1 MRRSLVISGTAHA
14 VLVAWGLIAFVARPS
29 ESPHA
34 DPLPV
39 EFVSATQ
46 FSQLTAGVK
55 NAPEPID
62 NATPLVD
69 KVGEPNP
76 VKELAPKVVDKP
88 EIKIDSAPTLEP
100 KPEAKS
106 QPKIAEKS
114 QPKPGPKAEP
124 KPAEKADKPNEKP
137 KPEAK
142 SQPKIAE
149 KSQPKPEPK
158 AEPKPA
164 EKADKPKDEPKPE
177 AKSQPKIAE
186 KSQPKPEPKPAEK
199 ADKPNDKP
207 KPEAKSQP
215 KIAEKSQPK
224 PEPKAEPKP
233 AEKADKPKDKPKP
246 DQVAD
251 ELKKDEAKKTPK
263 PEKKQR
269 EFKPDQTAEEL
280 KKDEAKK
287 QRPSPKIDADQ
298 VAALLDHREP
308 QRQVATAE
316 LLNSIASLGA
326 PLGQAAHLS
335 QSELDALRAKLISLW
350 NPPAAVSAHPDQYV
364 VSIRIRLARNHR
376 LVGQPVVLTSG
387 HGPLF
392 EATRDSAVRAL
403 FQAQPYSMLSL
414 TTYDQWKEIDINFDP
429 REVFGG

>member
-14 VLVAWGLIAFVARPS
+14 VLLVWGLIAFAARPS
-29 ESPHA
+29 EAPHA

-55 NAPEPID
+55 NAPKPID
-62 NATPLVD
+62 NAEPLAD
-69 KVGEPNP
+69 KVGEPKP

-88 EIKIDSAPTLEP
+88 EIRTNSAPPPEP

-106 QPKIAEKS
+106 QPKV
-114 QPKPGPKAEP
+114 
-124 KPAEKADKPNEKP
+124 
-137 KPEAK
+137 
-142 SQPKIAE
+142 AE

-158 AEPKPA
+158 ADPKPA
-164 EKADKPKDEPKPE
+164 EKADKPNKDEPKPE
-177 AKSQPKIAE
+177 AKSQPKV
-186 KSQPKPEPKPAEK
+186 
-199 ADKPNDKP
+199 
-207 KPEAKSQP
+207 
-215 KIAEKSQPK
+215 AEKSQPK
-224 PEPKAEPKP
+224 PEPKADPKPGEKADKPKDRPKPEAKSQPKVAEKSQPKTEPKADPKP

-269 EFKPDQTAEEL
+269 EFKPDQIAEEL

-287 QRPSPKIDADQ
+287 QRPSPKFDADQ

-308 QRQVATAE
+308 QRQIATAE
-316 LLNSIASLGA
+316 SLNSVASLGA
-326 PLGQAAHLS
+326 PVGQAAHLS

-364 VSIRIRLARNHR
+364 VTIRIRLARNHR

-392 EATRDSAVRAL
+392 EATRDSAVRAV
-403 FQAQPYSMLSL
+403 FQAQPYGMLSL

>member
-14 VLVAWGLIAFVARPS
+14 VLLVWGLIAFVARPS
-29 ESPHA
+29 EAPHA

-55 NAPEPID
+55 NAPKPID
-62 NATPLVD
+62 NAEPLAD
-69 KVGEPNP
+69 KVGEPKP

-88 EIKIDSAPTLEP
+88 EIRTDSAPPPEP

-106 QPKIAEKS
+106 QPKV
-114 QPKPGPKAEP
+114 
-124 KPAEKADKPNEKP
+124 
-137 KPEAK
+137 
-142 SQPKIAE
+142 AE

-177 AKSQPKIAE
+177 AKSQPKVAE
-186 KSQPKPEPKPAEK
+186 KSQPKPEPKADPKPAEK
-199 ADKPNDKP
+199 ADKPKDKP

-215 KIAEKSQPK
+215 KVAEKSQPK
-224 PEPKAEPKP
+224 TEPKADPKP

-269 EFKPDQTAEEL
+269 EFKPDQIAEEL

-287 QRPSPKIDADQ
+287 QRPSPKFDADQ

-308 QRQVATAE
+308 QRQIATAE
-316 LLNSIASLGA
+316 LLNSVASLGA
-326 PLGQAAHLS
+326 PVGQAAHLS

-364 VSIRIRLARNHR
+364 VTIRIRLARNHR

-392 EATRDSAVRAL
+392 EATRDSAVRAV
-403 FQAQPYSMLSL
+403 FQAQPYGMLSL

>member
-14 VLVAWGLIAFVARPS
+14 VLLVWGVIAFVARPS
-29 ESPHA
+29 EAPHA

-55 NAPEPID
+55 NAPKPID
-62 NATPLVD
+62 NAEPLAD
-69 KVGEPNP
+69 KVGEPKP

-88 EIKIDSAPTLEP
+88 EIRTDSAPPPEP

-106 QPKIAEKS
+106 QPKV
-114 QPKPGPKAEP
+114 
-124 KPAEKADKPNEKP
+124 
-137 KPEAK
+137 
-142 SQPKIAE
+142 AE

-158 AEPKPA
+158 A
-164 EKADKPKDEPKPE
+164 D
-177 AKSQPKIAE
+177 
-186 KSQPKPEPKPAEK
+186 
-199 ADKPNDKP
+199 
-207 KPEAKSQP
+207 
-215 KIAEKSQPK
+215 
-224 PEPKAEPKP
+224 PKP

-269 EFKPDQTAEEL
+269 EFKPDQIAEEL

-287 QRPSPKIDADQ
+287 QRPSPKFDADQ

-308 QRQVATAE
+308 QRQIATAE
-316 LLNSIASLGA
+316 SLNSVASLGA
-326 PLGQAAHLS
+326 PVGQAAHLS

-350 NPPAAVSAHPDQYV
+350 NPPAAMSAHPDQYV
-364 VSIRIRLARNHR
+364 VTIRIRLARNHR

-392 EATRDSAVRAL
+392 EATRDSAVRAV
-403 FQAQPYSMLSL
+403 FQAQPYGMLSL

>member
-14 VLVAWGLIAFVARPS
+14 VLLVWGVIAFVARPS
-29 ESPHA
+29 EAPHA

-55 NAPEPID
+55 NAPKPID
-62 NATPLVD
+62 NAEPLAD
-69 KVGEPNP
+69 KVGEPKP

-88 EIKIDSAPTLEP
+88 EIRTDSAPPPEP

-106 QPKIAEKS
+106 QPKV
-114 QPKPGPKAEP
+114 
-124 KPAEKADKPNEKP
+124 
-137 KPEAK
+137 
-142 SQPKIAE
+142 AE

-158 AEPKPA
+158 ADPKPA

-177 AKSQPKIAE
+177 
-186 KSQPKPEPKPAEK
+186 
-199 ADKPNDKP
+199 
-207 KPEAKSQP
+207 
-215 KIAEKSQPK
+215 
-224 PEPKAEPKP
+224 
-233 AEKADKPKDKPKP
+233 
-246 DQVAD
+246 QVAD

-269 EFKPDQTAEEL
+269 EFKPDQIAEEL

-287 QRPSPKIDADQ
+287 QRPSPKFDADQ

-308 QRQVATAE
+308 QRQIATAE
-316 LLNSIASLGA
+316 SLNSVASLGA
-326 PLGQAAHLS
+326 PVGQAAHLS

-364 VSIRIRLARNHR
+364 VTIRIRLARNHR

-392 EATRDSAVRAL
+392 EATRDSAVRAV
-403 FQAQPYSMLSL
+403 FQAQPYGMLSL

>member
-1 MRRSLVISGTAHA
+1 MRRSLIISGILHA
-14 VLVAWGLIAFVARPS
+14 VLLLWGVIAFVARPS
-29 ESPHA
+29 EAPHA

-55 NAPEPID
+55 NAPKPID
-62 NATPLVD
+62 NAKPLAD
-69 KVGEPNP
+69 KVAEPKP

-88 EIKIDSAPTLEP
+88 EIRTDSAPPPEP

-106 QPKIAEKS
+106 QPKVAEK
-114 QPKPGPKAEP
+114 P
-124 KPAEKADKPNEKP
+124 
-137 KPEAK
+137 
-142 SQPKIAE
+142 
-149 KSQPKPEPK
+149 
-158 AEPKPA
+158 
-164 EKADKPKDEPKPE
+164 
-177 AKSQPKIAE
+177 
-186 KSQPKPEPKPAEK
+186 
-199 ADKPNDKP
+199 
-207 KPEAKSQP
+207 
-215 KIAEKSQPK
+215 QPK

-251 ELKKDEAKKTPK
+251 ELKKDEAKKPPK

-269 EFKPDQTAEEL
+269 EFKPDQIAEEL

-287 QRPSPKIDADQ
+287 QRPSPKFDADQ

-316 LLNSIASLGA
+316 SLNSVASLGA
-326 PLGQAAHLS
+326 PVGQAAHLS

-350 NPPAAVSAHPDQYV
+350 NPPAAVSVHPDQYV
-364 VSIRIRLARNHR
+364 VTIRIRLARNHR
-376 LVGQPVVLTSG
+376 LVGQPEVLTSG
-387 HGPLF
+387 DGPLF
-392 EATRDSAVRAL
+392 EATRDSAVRAV
-403 FQAQPYSMLSL
+403 FQAQPYDMLSL

>member
-1 MRRSLVISGTAHA
+1 MWRGPARR
-14 VLVAWGLIAFVARPS
+14 
-29 ESPHA
+29 
-34 DPLPV
+34 
-39 EFVSATQ
+39 
-46 FSQLTAGVK
+46 
-55 NAPEPID
+55 
-62 NATPLVD
+62 
-69 KVGEPNP
+69 
-76 VKELAPKVVDKP
+76 
-88 EIKIDSAPTLEP
+88 
-100 KPEAKS
+100 
-106 QPKIAEKS
+106 
-114 QPKPGPKAEP
+114 
-124 KPAEKADKPNEKP
+124 
-137 KPEAK
+137 
-142 SQPKIAE
+142 
-149 KSQPKPEPK
+149 EPK
-158 AEPKPA
+158 A
-164 EKADKPKDEPKPE
+164 
-177 AKSQPKIAE
+177 
-186 KSQPKPEPKPAEK
+186 EPKPAEK

-233 AEKADKPKDKPKP
+233 AEKADKPNDKPKPEAKSQPKIAEKSQPKPEPKAEPKPAEKADKPNDKPKP

-316 LLNSIASLGA
+316 SLNSIASLGA

-335 QSELDALRAKLISLW
+335 QSELYALRAKLISLW

-376 LVGQPVVLTSG
+376 LVGQPVVLTRG
-387 HGPLF
+387 HGGSSTCSSASVAGIVIIRASEHSRRCLREAVPLGDHIF
-392 EATRDSAVRAL
+392 SIIRQRLARV
-403 FQAQPYSMLSL
+403 
-414 TTYDQWKEIDINFDP
+414 
-429 REVFGG
+429 V

>member
-1 MRRSLVISGTAHA
+1 MRRSLIISGILHA
-14 VLVAWGLIAFVARPS
+14 VLLLWGVIAFVARPS
-29 ESPHA
+29 EAPHA

-55 NAPEPID
+55 NAPKPID
-62 NATPLVD
+62 NAKPLAD
-69 KVGEPNP
+69 KVAEPKP

-88 EIKIDSAPTLEP
+88 EIRTDSAPPPEP

-106 QPKIAEKS
+106 QPKVAEK
-114 QPKPGPKAEP
+114 P
-124 KPAEKADKPNEKP
+124 
-137 KPEAK
+137 
-142 SQPKIAE
+142 
-149 KSQPKPEPK
+149 
-158 AEPKPA
+158 
-164 EKADKPKDEPKPE
+164 
-177 AKSQPKIAE
+177 
-186 KSQPKPEPKPAEK
+186 
-199 ADKPNDKP
+199 
-207 KPEAKSQP
+207 
-215 KIAEKSQPK
+215 QPK

-251 ELKKDEAKKTPK
+251 ELKKDEAKKPPK

-269 EFKPDQTAEEL
+269 EFKPDQIAEEL

-287 QRPSPKIDADQ
+287 QRPSPKFDADQ

-316 LLNSIASLGA
+316 SLNSVASLGA
-326 PLGQAAHLS
+326 PVGQAAHLS

-350 NPPAAVSAHPDQYV
+350 NPPAAVSVHPDLYV
-364 VSIRIRLARNHR
+364 VTIRIRLARNHR
-376 LVGQPVVLTSG
+376 LVGQPEVLTSG
-387 HGPLF
+387 DGPLF
-392 EATRDSAVRAL
+392 EATRDSAVRAV
-403 FQAQPYSMLSL
+403 FQAQPYDMLSL

>member
-1 MRRSLVISGTAHA
+1 MRRSLIISGILHA
-14 VLVAWGLIAFVARPS
+14 VLLLWGVIAFVARPS
-29 ESPHA
+29 EAPHA

-55 NAPEPID
+55 NAPKPID
-62 NATPLVD
+62 SAKPLAD
-69 KVGEPNP
+69 KVGEPKP

-88 EIKIDSAPTLEP
+88 EIRTDSAPPPEP

-106 QPKIAEKS
+106 QPKVAEK
-114 QPKPGPKAEP
+114 P
-124 KPAEKADKPNEKP
+124 
-137 KPEAK
+137 
-142 SQPKIAE
+142 
-149 KSQPKPEPK
+149 
-158 AEPKPA
+158 
-164 EKADKPKDEPKPE
+164 
-177 AKSQPKIAE
+177 
-186 KSQPKPEPKPAEK
+186 
-199 ADKPNDKP
+199 
-207 KPEAKSQP
+207 
-215 KIAEKSQPK
+215 QPK

-251 ELKKDEAKKTPK
+251 ELKKDEAKKPPK
-263 PEKKQR
+263 PDKKQR
-269 EFKPDQTAEEL
+269 EFEPDQIAEEL

-287 QRPSPKIDADQ
+287 QRPSPKFDADQ

-316 LLNSIASLGA
+316 SLNSVASLGA
-326 PLGQAAHLS
+326 PVGQAAHLS
-335 QSELDALRAKLISLW
+335 QSELYALRAKLISLW